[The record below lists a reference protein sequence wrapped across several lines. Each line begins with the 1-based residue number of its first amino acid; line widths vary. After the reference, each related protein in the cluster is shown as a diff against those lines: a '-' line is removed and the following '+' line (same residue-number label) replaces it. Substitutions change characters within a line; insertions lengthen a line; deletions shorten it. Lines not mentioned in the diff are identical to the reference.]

1 MAGWRKTAHTTIA
14 YHDTEKKK
22 LWMKCVNELMC
33 LSFCV
38 DILLLESK
46 GKKRPFDLYCNIS
59 LSFRD
64 EGIRGGFFK
73 GLSMNWV
80 KGPVAVGISFAT
92 YDSICDIL
100 RQIVMLCH

>member
-1 MAGWRKTAHTTIA
+1 M
-14 YHDTEKKK
+14 Y
-22 LWMKCVNELMC
+22 
-33 LSFCV
+33 LSFCI
-38 DILLLESK
+38 DILLLK
-46 GKKRPFDLYCNIS
+46 GKEKRSVLFYYNIS
-59 LSFRD
+59 QCFWD

-100 RQIVMLCH
+100 RQIVTLCH